1 MEQERRA
8 IRWGVVLI
16 LLAAAWRL
24 TTGSAAAGLFEGPE
38 VAALLVSM
46 GTGRPVYPVSAT
58 EPTQEKT
65 QLWEPEETVEMPS
78 ALQFS
83 AQDGQLLAM
92 YELCSYSVDLTQL
105 LLEPL
110 HWDLTGQAP
119 AVLILHTHAT
129 ESYVKTAQDY
139 REYGAYR
146 TLDESY
152 NMLRVGDAVVRELQS
167 YGITAIQDTQL
178 HDYPSYT
185 GSYNNSRKSAEEYL
199 EQYSSIRVVLDLHRD
214 AAENPDGSQM
224 DTGASVD
231 GQESAQL
238 MFVVGTDASGL
249 KHPNWRQNMA
259 LAVKLQAIL
268 EKRWPGI
275 CRPICFRQERFNQ
288 DLMEGML
295 LVEVGAAG
303 NTQEEALLAAQCL
316 SWALAQLAHGAN

>member
-8 IRWGVVLI
+8 IRWGVTLI
-16 LLAAAWRL
+16 LMAAVWKLVASGTAAAFL
-24 TTGSAAAGLFEGPE
+24 GGPE
-38 VAALLVSM
+38 VAAFLVSM
-46 GTGRPVYPVSAT
+46 GTGREVRPVFQT
-58 EPTQEKT
+58 EPEVERETAQTEAPQSPALVFSGEDS
-65 QLWEPEETVEMPS
+65 QLVTIY
-78 ALQFS
+78 
-83 AQDGQLLAM
+83 D
-92 YELCSYSVDLTQL
+92 LCSYSVDVGALLTQSL
-105 LLEPL
+105 C
-110 HWDLTGQAP
+110 WDLTGNDP

-129 ESYVKTAQDY
+129 ESYEKTSQDY

-146 TLDESY
+146 TLDEGY
-152 NMLRVGDAVVRELQS
+152 NMLRVGEVVTRELQS
-167 YGITAIQDTQL
+167 YGITAIHDTEL

-199 EQYSSIRVVLDLHRD
+199 GQYPSLQVVLDLHRD

-224 DTGASVD
+224 DTSASVD
-231 GQESAQL
+231 GKESAQL

-249 KHPNWRQNMA
+249 KHPNWRENMA

-275 CRPICFRQERFNQ
+275 CRPICFREERFNQ
-288 DLMEGML
+288 DLVGGAL

-316 SWALAQLAHGAN
+316 SWALGQLAYGAN